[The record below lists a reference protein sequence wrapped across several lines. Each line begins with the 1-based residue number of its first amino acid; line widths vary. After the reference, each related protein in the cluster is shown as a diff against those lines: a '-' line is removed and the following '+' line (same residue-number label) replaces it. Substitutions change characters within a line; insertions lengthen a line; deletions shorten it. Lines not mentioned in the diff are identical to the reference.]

1 MTMTRARVRVLLTT
15 AWMITN
21 LLLIFVASVPMW
33 LAFIGN
39 LAGAAVIGRYL
50 RAFREAPLSRV
61 EKVLRSGAFV
71 LLRAVAAFFALLL
84 VVTMLAFLVAW
95 LATCD
100 RSSTLRRPI

>member
-1 MTMTRARVRVLLTT
+1 MRVLLTT
-15 AWMITN
+15 AWLITN
-21 LLLIFVASVPMW
+21 LLLIFVAGVPMW

-50 RAFREAPLSRV
+50 RAFPEAPLSRV

-71 LLRAVAAFFALLL
+71 VLGAVAAFFALLL

-95 LATCD
+95 LAT
-100 RSSTLRRPI
+100 